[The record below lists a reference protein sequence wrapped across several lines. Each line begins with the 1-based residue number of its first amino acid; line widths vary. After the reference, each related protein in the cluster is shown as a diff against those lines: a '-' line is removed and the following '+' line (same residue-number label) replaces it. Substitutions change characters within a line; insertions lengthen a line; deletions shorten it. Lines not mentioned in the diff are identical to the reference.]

1 MNCASCFKAQLQF
14 SDFERSAKNYDLQF
28 GLFKGRKFM
37 VAIKGMGG
45 TPDGQRLF
53 YQVYFVSQHELIPNA
68 GEIVTLSKS
77 DDGTFKV
84 WNFIRN

>member
-1 MNCASCFKAQLQF
+1 
-14 SDFERSAKNYDLQF
+14 
-28 GLFKGRKFM
+28 M